1 MKTVITST
9 GNDLNSK
16 FDFHF
21 GRSGWFCIYDSENKT
36 TRFVENASKNL
47 NGGAG
52 TKSAE
57 TVAEFGIK
65 SVISGDFGPKAKTL
79 LEELKIQMIILHE
92 SDLTVQDVINKI
104 KTN

>member
-16 FDFHF
+16 FDIHF
-21 GRSGWFCIYDSENKT
+21 GRSGWFCIYDSEIKQP
-36 TRFVENASKNL
+36 RFVENASKNL

-65 SVISGDFGPKAKTL
+65 SVIFG
-79 LEELKIQMIILHE
+79 
-92 SDLTVQDVINKI
+92 
-104 KTN
+104 